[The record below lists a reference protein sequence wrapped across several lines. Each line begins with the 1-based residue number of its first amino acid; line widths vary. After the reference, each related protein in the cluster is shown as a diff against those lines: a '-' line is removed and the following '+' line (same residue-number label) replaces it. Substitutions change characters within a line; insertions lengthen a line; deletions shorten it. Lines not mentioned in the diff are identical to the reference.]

1 MELTKVYVLTCEY
14 ELDCSG
20 GGVEV
25 RVFDTLSFAQEQMI
39 ADASCWYDD
48 NEREVDEWEHIES
61 DMSIEYYEEGY
72 YMSNH
77 IRWFIVEKEIEF
89 DPERQYDRNGDVLN
103 VGDRV
108 LWYDPAEEFRDLQRV
123 YKIFE
128 IGGDI
133 IRISD
138 ERSEVECF
146 ASELELYKP

>member
-1 MELTKVYVLTCEY
+1 MIMKLTKVYVLTCEY

-25 RVFDTLSFAQEQMI
+25 RVLGTLSFAQEQMI

-89 DPERQYDRNGDVLN
+89 DPES
-103 VGDRV
+103 
-108 LWYDPAEEFRDLQRV
+108 
-123 YKIFE
+123 K
-128 IGGDI
+128 
-133 IRISD
+133 
-138 ERSEVECF
+138 
-146 ASELELYKP
+146 